1 MAYSVGM
8 NWLLIMAALACNPG
22 DRLVDLRDK
31 IPRGLNSIDLMVT
44 VEPFYARFYI
54 YQPGFPESLQHCC
67 GNKPSSDYQGARGR
81 RPFCVRQSQPQMKWT
96 VRALFRPD
104 IQM

>member
-31 IPRGLNSIDLMVT
+31 IPRGLHS
-44 VEPFYARFYI
+44 
-54 YQPGFPESLQHCC
+54 
-67 GNKPSSDYQGARGR
+67 
-81 RPFCVRQSQPQMKWT
+81 
-96 VRALFRPD
+96 
-104 IQM
+104 